1 MEGVK
6 ESGEKNPFKLHLLL
20 RKIEGKKVGQLK
32 NGQRYGLMSFRTTDI

>member
-6 ESGEKNPFKLHLLL
+6 ERGEKILSSCILYLEN
-20 RKIEGKKVGQLK
+20 RGKKVGQLK